1 MISFIRKFLS
11 WYQQSYSISEV
22 NSRIQLEELVKQA
35 EQIWNE
41 YRREEETKKR
51 VFQVQKRYLEEV
63 ESDLSEGM
71 IKEIVKKVKRK
82 VVKRSR

>member
-35 EQIWNE
+35 EQIWSE
-41 YRREEETKKR
+41 YKREEELKKR
-51 VFQVQKRYLEEV
+51 IFRVQKRYLEEV

-71 IKEIVKKVKRK
+71 IKEIVRKVK
-82 VVKRSR
+82 KRVAKRTR